1 MDTVVSAY
9 GNKVKYKNEHSPET
23 PPPFKCEKET
33 LKDVDLKQ
41 EFLIKLGFWWE
52 GIQQCWY

>member
-23 PPPFKCEKET
+23 PPPIQVRERNVKGCGFKT
-33 LKDVDLKQ
+33 R
-41 EFLIKLGFWWE
+41 ISN
-52 GIQQCWY
+52 